1 MTQIR
6 TALIGFGYRG
16 RQLLGLMRSTGLFDI
31 VGIADLEGF
40 GGDSGIACYHGT
52 GAYAAMLDE
61 QRPELAVITTP
72 WHLHVAQAVACAGR
86 GCHVALEIKGG
97 LSLGEYRPLM
107 DMAGRTGTKV
117 FPLENTLFRREI
129 LAVKRMA
136 DEGVLGEIVYL
147 RGGYRHDLRDIL
159 LDEHG
164 RLGGRQ
170 GTESV
175 WRSRFYTERNGDIY
189 PTHALGP
196 LCMIL
201 GVGRRDRLAWLTAF
215 ATKAV
220 GLRQRMSDL
229 GNGGGTTRVTL
240 GDIVSTQIETEG
252 GALIS
257 LTHDTTLPRPRSL
270 DFKVQGTR
278 GLWNGVDRQIYIE
291 GVSPH
296 EQWEDDA
303 PYVAH
308 YESRYWQQWG
318 SEALERDRHHDG
330 MDYIMLRALAAD
342 LHGVA
347 VYPASLADL
356 ALWTSVTPL
365 SEMSL
370 REHRRVAFPVGEE

>member
-6 TALIGFGYRG
+6 TVLIGFGYRG
-16 RQLLGLMRSTGLFDI
+16 RQLLSLMRSTGLFDI
-31 VGIADLEGF
+31 VGIADIRVC
-40 GGDSGIACYHGT
+40 GDDYGAACYQGDD
-52 GAYAAMLDE
+52 AYVAMLDE
-61 QRPELAVITTP
+61 QRPDLAVITTP
-72 WHLHVAQAVACAGR
+72 WHLHVAQAMACAER
-86 GCHVALEIKGG
+86 RCHVAIEIKGG

-107 DMAGRTGTKV
+107 DLAVRTGTKV
-117 FPLENTLFRREI
+117 FPMENTLFRREI

-136 DEGVLGEIVYL
+136 DEGVLGDIVYL

-164 RLGGRQ
+164 RLGGRR

-175 WRSRFYTERNGDIY
+175 WRSHFYVERNGDLY

-201 GVGRRDRLAWLTAF
+201 GVGRRDHLAWLTAF

-220 GLRQRMSDL
+220 GLHQRMSDL
-229 GNGGGTTRVTL
+229 GNGDDTTRVTL

-278 GLWNGVDRQIYIE
+278 GIWNGVNRQIYVE

-303 PYVAH
+303 PYVAR
-308 YESRYWQQWG
+308 YESRYWQMWG
-318 SEALERDRHHDG
+318 GEAVECDRHHDG

-342 LHGVA
+342 LHGEM
-347 VYPASLADL
+347 VYPASLGDL
-356 ALWTSVTPL
+356 ELWTSVSPL
-365 SEMSL
+365 SEVSI
-370 REHRRVAFPVGEE
+370 REHRRVAFPKDGK